1 MDTCIYT
8 RQDLHL
14 LPQTVDVWVYAPL
27 NPYAPLNQTKMEGIL
42 SILSQVYRLPGWYS
56 FQASPCVG
64 YATCLKHISI
74 KKWLIFMSAFHI
86 LFDNKSRWVNEI
98 NVCINTWQSWLF
110 IPYNLPSFKFINLDM
125 LKHIHQKNVDS

>member
-1 MDTCIYT
+1 MHLYQTRPSSFASNGRCMGICSIKPIRSIKSNKDGGNIIYIISSL
-8 RQDLHL
+8 QIAWMIFISSFSMC
-14 LPQTVDVWVYAPL
+14 WVCNLFKAYI
-27 NPYAPLNQTKMEGIL
+27 YK
-42 SILSQVYRLPGWYS
+42 
-56 FQASPCVG
+56 
-64 YATCLKHISI
+64 

-125 LKHIHQKNVDS
+125 LKHIHQENVDS